1 MHIMGK
7 ERAVRSETGRF
18 VEEREVN
25 HMSRG
30 VRRTAAQ
37 KLQEEIMEVQG
48 AIAQYEASLETM
60 KQREKEL
67 SQEIQLEEFKAVS
80 QLLKGQDMSL
90 SDLKELLEARE
101 LSVR

>member
-1 MHIMGK
+1 
-7 ERAVRSETGRF
+7 
-18 VEEREVN
+18 
-25 HMSRG
+25 MSRG

-60 KQREKEL
+60 KKREKEL
-67 SQEIQLEEFKAVS
+67 CQEIQLEEFKAVS

-90 SDLKELLEARE
+90 SDLKELLETRE
-101 LSVR
+101 ASMQ

>member
-1 MHIMGK
+1 
-7 ERAVRSETGRF
+7 
-18 VEEREVN
+18 
-25 HMSRG
+25 MSRG